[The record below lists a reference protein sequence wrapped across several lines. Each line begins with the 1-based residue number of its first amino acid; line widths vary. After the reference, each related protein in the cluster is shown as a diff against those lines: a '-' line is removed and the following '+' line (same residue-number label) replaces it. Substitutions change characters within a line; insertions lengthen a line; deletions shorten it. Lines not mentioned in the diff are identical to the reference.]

1 MSVKLLIKNTFYL
14 YIITIIKILFPL
26 LTLPYLTRIL
36 SIDIYGMV
44 AYVKAYMAYVMLL
57 LDFGFLLSATGDI
70 AKAENIAT
78 VGRIAG
84 DVFAGK
90 IFLVL
95 LSAVGTF
102 ILSEHMKI
110 LHQNQ
115 LFLWLYFISCAL
127 TVFIPDFLYRGIEK
141 MEYVAIPF
149 AASKTLVVILTY
161 CLIKDDSDLLYIPG
175 LEVAGNTVAATV
187 SLCFLRKLQ
196 IRIRWGG
203 FKRCVAEFVN
213 SSIYFLSNFATTFF
227 SAFTTIVVGSC
238 MQNSDIAYWSLCVQI
253 VAIAK
258 GMYAPVANSLYPHM
272 VKDKDLVLVRRI
284 AVLFCIPLFVGS
296 IIVIAWGQNIL
307 EIVFG
312 RSYGYVGYLLKF
324 LLPVIIFSFF
334 SMLYGWPVLG
344 AIGKIKETTLSTVL
358 SALVQVIGIFLLIG
372 IGWFNLI
379 SLAICCG
386 ISEGILLLIRL
397 AVFQKNKRLFL
408 KISPGESVSS
418 AGY

>member
-1 MSVKLLIKNTFYL
+1 MSVKLLVKNTSYL
-14 YIITIIKILFPL
+14 YLITIIKILFPL

-36 SIDIYGMV
+36 SIDTYGMV
-44 AYVKAYMAYVMLL
+44 AYVKAYMAYVILL

-70 AKAENIAT
+70 AKAENIAM

-84 DVFAGK
+84 NVFAGK

-95 LSAVGTF
+95 LSAIGTF
-102 ILSEHMKI
+102 ILSKYIKI
-110 LHQNQ
+110 LYQNQ

-127 TVFIPDFLYRGIEK
+127 TIFIPDFLYRGIEK

-149 AASKTLVVILTY
+149 TVSKTLVVILTY
-161 CLIKDDSDLLYIPG
+161 ILIKDDNELLYIPG
-175 LEVAGNTVAATV
+175 LEITGNIVTAVV
-187 SLCFLRKLQ
+187 SLCFLKKLQ
-196 IRIRWGG
+196 IKIRWGG
-203 FKRCVAEFVN
+203 FKKCVTEFIK

-227 SAFTTIVVGSC
+227 GAFTTIIVGSY
-238 MQNSDIAYWSLCVQI
+238 MLKSDIAYWSLCIQI

-258 GMYAPVANSLYPHM
+258 GMYAPIANSLYPHM
-272 VKDKDLVLVRRI
+272 IKDKDLILVKGI
-284 AVLFCIPLFVGS
+284 AILFCIPLFVGS
-296 IIVIAWGQNIL
+296 IIIIVWGRNIL

-312 RSYGYVGYLLKF
+312 QGYGYVGHLLKF
-324 LLPVIIFSFF
+324 MLPVIIFSFF

-358 SALVQVIGIFLLIG
+358 SALVQIIGIFLLIK

-386 ISEGILLLIRL
+386 ISEGILLMIRL

-408 KISPGESVSS
+408 EISPSERVSS
-418 AGY
+418 TGC